1 MMSRRPQK
9 GPRQPK
15 TARKPF
21 CGRFFRLLAA
31 EGGKGQG
38 KFENKKKI
46 LTEVKKN
53 IAIPGKWVY
62 NMITCRAV

>member
-31 EGGKGQG
+31 AGGKGQG
-38 KFENKKKI
+38 KFENKKKNFDGSQ
-46 LTEVKKN
+46 KKYCN
-53 IAIPGKWVY
+53 SRQMGV
-62 NMITCRAV
+62 

>member
-21 CGRFFRLLAA
+21 CGRIFWLLAA
-31 EGGKGQG
+31 AGRKGQG
-38 KFENKKKI
+38 KFENKKK
-46 LTEVKKN
+46 N
-53 IAIPGKWVY
+53 FDGS
-62 NMITCRAV
+62 

>member
-9 GPRQPK
+9 GPWQPK

-31 EGGKGQG
+31 AGGKGQG

-46 LTEVKKN
+46 

>member
-9 GPRQPK
+9 GPWQPK

-38 KFENKKKI
+38 KFENKKK
-46 LTEVKKN
+46 N
-53 IAIPGKWVY
+53 FDGS
-62 NMITCRAV
+62 